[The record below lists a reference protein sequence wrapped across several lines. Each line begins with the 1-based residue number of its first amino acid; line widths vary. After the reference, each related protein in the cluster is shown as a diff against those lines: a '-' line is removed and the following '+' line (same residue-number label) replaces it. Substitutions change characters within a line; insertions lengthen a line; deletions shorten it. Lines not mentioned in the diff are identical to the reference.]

1 MVNPRRHAIEHA
13 PIVLDDDAPT
23 PSAVPEPLDDAPPEN
38 DFAYAPVRSAQPV
51 RRIARAA
58 PPAHTPRRIVLI
70 ALLAALL
77 GLSAW
82 GVTVLRDPATLPLKT
97 VRVEG
102 AFTHVSKQELQ
113 QAVTDAVS
121 GGFLTVNVAAIRA
134 AAQRL
139 PWVRDASV
147 RRVWPDALRVNVTEQ
162 IPVANWG
169 GQGLVNADGEIFTP
183 PAASF
188 PPNLPELRGPQGS
201 APAVLAQYRA
211 MDKTL
216 APLGLRIARLELD
229 ERRAWRATLD
239 NGMELMLGR
248 ADAYARLL
256 RFAQVY
262 HGLLAAQAPRVAR
275 VDLRYSNGLAVR
287 WKTVASNE

>member
-1 MVNPRRHAIEHA
+1 MASIARRDVMEHA
-13 PIVLDDDAPT
+13 PIDIEAVSSAAASVRGEERGVRSKKQVSEQRFSSSLPT
-23 PSAVPEPLDDAPPEN
+23 PHSSPAKN
-38 DFAYAPVRSAQPV
+38 
-51 RRIARAA
+51 RAA
-58 PPAHTPRRIVLI
+58 LFVL
-70 ALLAALL
+70 ALTLAILAA
-77 GLSAW
+77 W
-82 GVTVLRDPATLPLKT
+82 GIAVLRDPNTLPLKT
-97 VRVEG
+97 VRIEG
-102 AFTHVSKQELQ
+102 AFTHVSQQELQ
-113 QAVTDAVS
+113 QAVTGAVN

-134 AAQRL
+134 AAKRL
-139 PWVRDASV
+139 PWVRDATV
-147 RRVWPDALRVNVTEQ
+147 RRVWPDTLRVNVVEQ
-162 IPVANWG
+162 APVANWG
-169 GQGLVNADGEIFTP
+169 EQGLVNADGEIFTP

-188 PPNLPELRGPQGS
+188 PPNLPELRGPQET

-211 MDKTL
+211 MSKTL

-287 WKTVASNE
+287 FKPAVAN